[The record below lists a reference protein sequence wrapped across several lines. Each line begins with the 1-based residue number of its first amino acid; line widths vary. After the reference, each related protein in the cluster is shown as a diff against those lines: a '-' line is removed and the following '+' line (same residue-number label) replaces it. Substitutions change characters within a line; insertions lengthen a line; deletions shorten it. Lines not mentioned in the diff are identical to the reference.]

1 MRSNLGFLVFLIY
14 SWFLQIKL
22 GDEGWKERYYAEKF
36 EAKSED
42 ERDTIRRNAVHGL
55 MLLFSIVGVVCAVL
69 HM

>member
-1 MRSNLGFLVFLIY
+1 
-14 SWFLQIKL
+14 L

-42 ERDTIRRNAVHGL
+42 ERDTIRRHAVHGL